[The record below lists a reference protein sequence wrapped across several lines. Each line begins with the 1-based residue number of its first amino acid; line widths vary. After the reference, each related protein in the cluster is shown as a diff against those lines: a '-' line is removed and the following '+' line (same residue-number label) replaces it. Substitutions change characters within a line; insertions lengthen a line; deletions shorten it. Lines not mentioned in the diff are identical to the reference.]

1 MNFDLI
7 FAVIFYSLIFL
18 FYLKHKD
25 KFEIQNKI
33 FALYKTQLGIKLMDK
48 YSKIFPRFL
57 NFLGYISIITGFIGM
72 IFIFYTIIKGTYKL
86 IYDSFLGVQTQPV
99 LAPVLPGVS
108 IPGLPTLSF
117 WHWVIAIFVVAV
129 IHEFSHGVFARLYNL
144 KIKSSGFAFLGPIL
158 AAFVE
163 PDEKAMNKKN
173 KMQQLSI
180 ISAGPFSNIL
190 LALLVLLI
198 FNFIFLPL
206 QTNLFMSDGLALV
219 NVEKNSPADLAQ
231 LSQGMIIKQINGEII
246 QDQKQ
251 LVSLIRQSEG
261 KSIKIAT
268 DKGDFV
274 VKPEQKE
281 EKYYIGVSV
290 TNNVIVR
297 ESIPE
302 FVLPL
307 TKWFNML
314 FFWIWVISLGI
325 GLFNL
330 LPLGPIDGGRMFY
343 VAMLNFFEKKKAMKI
358 FKGISLLCLTLILV
372 NLLPY
377 LLKFFK
383 WIIGFFS

>member
-7 FAVIFYSLIFL
+7 FAVIFYGLIFL

-72 IFIFYTIIKGTYKL
+72 IFIFYTIIKGTYNL
-86 IYDSFLGVQTQPV
+86 IYDSFLGIQIQPV
-99 LAPVLPGVS
+99 LAPVLPGIS

-163 PDEKAMNKKN
+163 PDEKALNKKN

-190 LALLVLLI
+190 LAFLVLLI

-246 QDQKQ
+246 HDQKQ
-251 LVSLIRQSEG
+251 LVSLIQQSEG

-268 DKGDFV
+268 DKGEFV
-274 VKPEQKE
+274 VNPEQKE
-281 EKYYIGVSV
+281 ERYYIGFSV

-358 FKGISLLCLTLILV
+358 FKGASLLCLTLILI

-377 LLKFFK
+377 LLKLFK